1 VARPTPAAPD
11 PAASVRAPSGFQ
23 IEHQCPQCGAPAC
36 LEETDRLYAC
46 PYCRVKS
53 FLLTRDVFRYVL
65 PPKTPARELIHIP
78 YWRFKGVLLFTTTGG
93 NDHKF
98 VDVTQCAA
106 AAAGASQTLGVRA
119 QAMKLKF
126 AAPESAGSF
135 VPPGVSFAA
144 MVKGVQQR
152 FGRGLTRSILC
163 QAHLGESVGLIYAP
177 FYVARGRL
185 HDAVLEAPVGT
196 PADAAASE
204 GLKGGRQE
212 WKVSFVAAL
221 CPDCG
226 WDLEGERDALVL
238 LCRNCSSA
246 WTPSGDRLTRV
257 DGDCLPDPDADVH
270 LPFWQIRCEL
280 EGLDLRGCA
289 ELARIANLPA
299 APGRAPGV
307 AFWAPAFKV
316 RPQVYLRL
324 AVGLTL
330 GQPQD
335 RLTPGLPPA
344 GHHPVGLPVEEACE
358 SLKAVLAAFYT
369 PRRALPDILPG
380 LAIRATHFRLAYL
393 PFRADVHD
401 YVQPLTG
408 LAVGRSLLAQS
419 RNL

>member
-1 VARPTPAAPD
+1 M
-11 PAASVRAPSGFQ
+11 SSGFQ

-65 PPKTPARELIHIP
+65 PPKTPSPELIHIP
-78 YWRFKGVLLFTTTGG
+78 YWRFKGVLLFSLAGG

-106 AAAGASQTLGVRA
+106 AAAGAPQTLGVRA

-126 AAPESAGSF
+126 ASPECTGSF
-135 VPPGVSFAA
+135 VAPSVSFAS

-152 FGRGLTRSILC
+152 FGRSLTRPALY
-163 QAHLGESVGLIYAP
+163 QAHLGESVGLLYAP

-185 HDAVLEAPVGT
+185 HDAVLDAPVTT
-196 PADAAASE
+196 PAGEVLPESF
-204 GLKGGRQE
+204 KGERQG

-257 DGDCLPDPDADVH
+257 ESDTLPDPGAELY
-270 LPFWQIRCEL
+270 LPFWQIRCEM
-280 EGLDLRGCA
+280 EGIDLRNSA
-289 ELARIANLPA
+289 DLARIANLPS
-299 APGRAPGV
+299 APGRSPEFV
-307 AFWAPAFKV
+307 FWTPAFKV

-324 AVGLTL
+324 AEGLTL
-330 GQPQD
+330 GQHQGA
-335 RLTPGLPPA
+335 LTAGLPPA
-344 GHHPVGLPVEEACE
+344 GHYPVGLPVAEACE
-358 SLKAVLAAFYT
+358 SLKVVLAGFYK

-401 YVQPLTG
+401 YIQPLTG
-408 LAVGRSLLAQS
+408 LAIGRSLLALS
-419 RNL
+419 RGL